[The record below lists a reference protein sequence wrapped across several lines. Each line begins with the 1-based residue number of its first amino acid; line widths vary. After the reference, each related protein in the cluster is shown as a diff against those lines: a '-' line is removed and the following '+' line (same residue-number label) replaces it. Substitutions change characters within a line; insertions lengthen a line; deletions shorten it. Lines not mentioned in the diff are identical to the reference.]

1 MSPRDHD
8 AAVSTP
14 RETVCAVIVT
24 HNRRELL
31 AESVGAVLA
40 QSRPVDAVLV
50 IDNASDD
57 GTPEL
62 LADRFPGVEVHGLAH
77 NEGGA
82 GGFHEGIKRAH
93 ARGYT
98 HAWLMDDDTIPEPQ
112 TLSTLLEARRNGGE
126 DAAFVASK
134 VVWTDGR
141 VHPMNRPLL
150 SWKDTDR
157 LIETVASD
165 SGLLPIR
172 ATTFVSLLLNRNAVD
187 QHGLPDKRYFMW
199 SDDIEYTARI
209 TNHSPG
215 YIATRSVV
223 VHKTPEPHTALTS
236 GGQRYYFHARNTIY
250 MVRSQS
256 WSRLEKVSLALNY
269 MRSVRA
275 FLRREGFSRQALA
288 IVARGIRDGLVPPA
302 DPSGPY
308 LRRS

>member
-1 MSPRDHD
+1 M
-8 AAVSTP
+8 T

-31 AESVGAVLA
+31 SESLSAVLA
-40 QSRPVDAVLV
+40 QSRTVDAVLV
-50 IDNASDD
+50 VDNASDD
-57 GTPEL
+57 GTREL
-62 LADRFPGVEVHGLAH
+62 LIERFPEVEVHSLAR

-98 HAWLMDDDTIPEPQ
+98 HAWLMDDDTIPEPD
-112 TLSTLLEARRNGGE
+112 TLSALLEARRNGGE
-126 DAAFVASK
+126 DAPFLASK

-141 VHPMNRPLL
+141 VHPMNRPYL

-172 ATTFVSLLLNRNAVD
+172 ATTFVSLLLHRNAVNR
-187 QHGLPDKRYFMW
+187 HGLPDKRYFVW

-209 TNHSPG
+209 TMHSVG

-223 VHKTPEPHTALTS
+223 VHKTPKPHTALTS

-250 MVRSQS
+250 MIGSDS
-256 WSRLEKVSLALNY
+256 WTRLEKVSLIVNY
-269 MRSVRA
+269 MRSIRA
-275 FLRREGFSRQALA
+275 FLAREGFSRQALA
-288 IVARGIRDGLVPPA
+288 VVAHGIRDGLVPPA
-302 DPSGPY
+302 DPRGPY